1 MHSDI
6 ELIPVSHALEFAH
19 QPLSWSIQLWGQGKE
34 EFSSQDWRDFYQRSK
49 SSNYQNWDPNGN
61 DQELLFMA
69 IREIN
74 EVKEVVAS
82 IALCDF
88 DDLEEFRKFKPWV
101 AAFIV
106 REDLR
111 GQGIGEKVLKLVE
124 RKAINYAITNA
135 TVFKAPGDPGS
146 KATILIK
153 DGVILGVGATLALP
167 KEAKIIAGDSL
178 FVYPGFIDGAGNMGI
193 TKPKDVERP
202 KDFVSSNPPLS

>member
-19 QPLSWSIQLWGQGKE
+19 QPLSWSIELWGQGKE

-74 EVKEVVAS
+74 EVKEVVAA

-124 RKAINYAITNA
+124 RKAINYGI
-135 TVFKAPGDPGS
+135 KALYLWTEGERNFYAKRGYQY
-146 KATILIK
+146 LE
-153 DGVILGVGATLALP
+153 TLA
-167 KEAKIIAGDSL
+167 K
-178 FVYPGFIDGAGNMGI
+178 PGRNIDLMHRILA
-193 TKPKDVERP
+193 D
-202 KDFVSSNPPLS
+202 